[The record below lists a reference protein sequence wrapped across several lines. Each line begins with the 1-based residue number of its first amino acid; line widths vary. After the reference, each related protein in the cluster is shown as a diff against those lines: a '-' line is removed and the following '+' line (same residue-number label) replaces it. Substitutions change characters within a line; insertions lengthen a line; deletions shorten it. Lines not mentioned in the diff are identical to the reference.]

1 MTYKCPRNDSGGQP
15 VLELVFQ
22 PMLGGP
28 EIRGGIRLQNLP
40 ERPEGSRTASG
51 GDFFFLC
58 QSSVRLKMTDLGF
71 GELYPASGLY
81 WVDSFLLEEEEENH
95 GTGGDLQEQTGEDTI
110 SGGTD
115 RQKPV

>member
-1 MTYKCPRNDSGGQP
+1 MILLGDS
-15 VLELVFQ
+15 VLELAFQ
-22 PMLGGP
+22 PMLGG
-28 EIRGGIRLQNLP
+28 EAIRAGMRLNDIP
-40 ERPEGSRTASG
+40 KRPEGATRILVELHFSG
-51 GDFFFLC
+51 PAQC
-58 QSSVRLKMTDLGF
+58 EVRVTDLGF

-115 RQKPV
+115 R